1 MAEVAEQDLCQ
12 VCFDAPKS
20 SGSYCDNCMEI
31 NVWGEEK
38 ARLDEIL
45 ELAQAHSRWEE
56 VSYSDVISTLI
67 KMAREKRT
75 YSEIAIEVYREAV

>member
-31 NVWGEEK
+31 NVWGDAK
-38 ARLDEIL
+38 ATLDMIHK
-45 ELAQAHSRWEE
+45 LAQAHSHGEE
-56 VSYSDVISTLI
+56 VSYSDAIVVLI
-67 KMAREKRT
+67 KMARDTRT
-75 YSEIAIEVYREAV
+75 NSEIATEVYKEAV